1 LVFKRRDKRPMW
13 KVVADLLWPKG
24 GWVRAYH
31 YVRHRIRRLPDPP
44 HRIARGIFAGVFISF
59 TPLFGFHF
67 IGAITLARLMQGNII
82 AALMATF
89 FGNPVTFVFIAMS
102 SMTTGSW
109 LLGLGDVDPD
119 VVQRS
124 FMGKFVD
131 AGHDLKYNLMTLF
144 KGGEADWTHLSLF
157 YDQIFYPYLIGSIIP
172 GIIAGTVMYYLS
184 VPLITAYQKRRA
196 SRIQKKMKARREKLQ
211 RLADAARKAD

>member
-1 LVFKRRDKRPMW
+1 MAQGRLGARVP
-13 KVVADLLWPKG
+13 L
-24 GWVRAYH
+24 RAP
-31 YVRHRIRRLPDPP
+31 PDSAFAGPAAP
-44 HRIARGIFAGVFISF
+44 DCAGHFAGVFISF

-67 IGAITLARLMQGNII
+67 VGAIALARIMQGNII

-109 LLGLGDVDPD
+109 LLGLGDVDAD
-119 VVQRS
+119 VVERS

-131 AGHDLKYNLMTLF
+131 AGHDLKHNMLTLF
-144 KGGEADWTHLSLF
+144 KGGEADWTHLLLF
-157 YDQIFYPYLIGSIIP
+157 YDQIFYPYLIGSLIP
-172 GIIAGTVMYYLS
+172 GIVAGTIMYYVS

-196 SRIQKKMKARREKLQ
+196 GRIKKKMQARREKLQ
-211 RLADAARKAD
+211 RKADAARKAD

>member
-1 LVFKRRDKRPMW
+1 MVFRRRDKRSFFR
-13 KVVADLLWPKG
+13 ATFELLWPKG
-24 GWVRAYH
+24 GWTRAFH

-67 IGAITLARLMQGNII
+67 IGAITLARIMQGNII

-109 LLGLGDVDPD
+109 MLGLGDVDAG
-119 VVQRS
+119 VVERS

-131 AGHDLKYNLMTLF
+131 AGHDLKQNVMVLF
-144 KGGEADWTHLSLF
+144 KGGEADWTHLSVF
-157 YDQIFYPYLIGSIIP
+157 YDQIFHPYLVGSIIP
-172 GIIAGTVMYYLS
+172 GVIAGTVMYYVSL
-184 VPLITAYQKRRA
+184 PLITAYQKTRKK
-196 SRIQKKMKARREKLQ
+196 RIAKKIKKRREKLQ
-211 RLADAARKAD
+211 QVEKAD

>member
-1 LVFKRRDKRPMW
+1 MW
-13 KVVADLLWPKG
+13 KAVADLLWPKG
-24 GWVRAYH
+24 GWIRAYH

-67 IGAITLARLMQGNII
+67 LGAVMLARLMQGNII

-89 FGNPVTFVFIAMS
+89 FGNPVTFVFIALS
-102 SMTTGSW
+102 SMKTGAW
-109 LLGLGDVDPD
+109 LLGLGDVDPE

-131 AGHDLKYNLMTLF
+131 AGQDLKHNLMTLF
-144 KGGEADWTHLSLF
+144 KGGDADWSHLLLF

-172 GIIAGTVMYYLS
+172 GIIAGTTMYYLS
-184 VPLITAYQKRRA
+184 VPLIEVYQKRRK
-196 SRIQKKMKARREKLQ
+196 SRIQKKMKARKEKLQ